1 MKELTDV
8 SKMTRDEVVPY
19 YRALL
24 ARNKENPFSDEVVR
38 VNKLIL
44 SKWNPSGLEY
54 IKNKAW
60 SL

>member
-1 MKELTDV
+1 MNKLTDV

-19 YRALL
+19 YRELL
-24 ARNKENPFSDEVVR
+24 KQNKENPFSDEVVR

-44 SKWNPSGLEY
+44 TKWKLSGLEY

-60 SL
+60 AL